1 MWVFGTFGFLSAVQ
15 DKKDESGDRL
25 LVRARDKK
33 SLQIFI
39 DSVNLAG
46 TEQDGGG
53 VPVETLTYD
62 DIVTGEGTD
71 YAYRVRMSKGTF
83 ALGVQFEI
91 LNFLEYGNFK
101 DALTHARGKTY
112 HDAAM
117 SVWVDML
124 AVDDRPRSERY
135 KAWTLHEDEIELD
148 PTEDELVEIEAE
160 PEDKWFPDYDPKKA
174 SKV

>member
-25 LVRARDKK
+25 LVRARDRR

-46 TEQDGGG
+46 AAQNEGG
-53 VPVETLTYD
+53 VPVEDLSYD

-101 DALTHARGKTY
+101 DALTGARGKTY

-117 SVWVDML
+117 NVWVDML
-124 AVDDRPRSERY
+124 AVDDRPKDERY
-135 KAWTLHEDEIELD
+135 RAWALHEDEIVEPPTDEELA
-148 PTEDELVEIEAE
+148 EIEAE
-160 PEDKWFPDYDPKKA
+160 VEDTWFPDYDPKKA
-174 SKV
+174 AKV